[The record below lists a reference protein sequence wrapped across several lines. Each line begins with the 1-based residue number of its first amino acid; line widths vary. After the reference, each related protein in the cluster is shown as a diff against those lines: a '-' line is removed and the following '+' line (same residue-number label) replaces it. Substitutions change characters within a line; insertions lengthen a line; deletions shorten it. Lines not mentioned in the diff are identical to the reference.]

1 MAQKHTIG
9 WLSRVALGVALAS
22 VLYFASYFPA
32 MSIAVRTGRIW
43 PAAWSVY
50 APIPRQWKESMLSLW
65 LRVDPRVRS
74 SLYAWWEPK
83 VGYLGKTTEEIL
95 GHADTEQPA
104 KMFAALNYR
113 IRQKRDLRGERS
125 LSKVEKRLWVLSQ
138 FDIAVGNLEFMD
150 YFKSEKANDAP
161 AALEALKVIG
171 ATNAVAI
178 LQRAM
183 AVFPGGQPPRDA
195 LKRQEMVEQMPAQAK
210 GTWVNC
216 NAEYFTDNKTVYA
229 LAVAHARK
237 MRTEIVLP

>member
-1 MAQKHTIG
+1 MAQKHTMG
-9 WLSRVALGVALAS
+9 WLSRAALGFGLVS
-22 VLYFASYFPA
+22 VLYVGSYFAA
-32 MSIAVRTGRIW
+32 MSIAVRTGRTW
-43 PAAWSVY
+43 PTAWAVY
-50 APIPRQWKESMLSLW
+50 SPIPHPWKESMLRFW

-83 VGYLGKTTEEIL
+83 FGHLGRTTEEIL
-95 GHADTEQPA
+95 EHANTEPPG

-125 LSKVEKRLWVLSQ
+125 LSTVEKRLWVLSQ
-138 FDIAVGNLEFMD
+138 FDIAVGNLEFMG
-150 YFKSEKANDAP
+150 YFKSEKANDTP
-161 AALEALKVIG
+161 SALEALKEIG

-183 AVFPGGQPPRDA
+183 AVFPGGRPPGDA
-195 LKRQEMVEQMPAQAK
+195 LKRREMVEQIAGQAS

-216 NAEYFTDNKTVYA
+216 NADYFYDNKTVYA
-229 LAVAHARK
+229 LALAHAKK